1 MEFRGGL
8 LHAKIITVDEDL
20 VFFGSTNL
28 DFRSFDLNFENDIL
42 LRDPQFAAAMQARQR
57 DYCLSAEQVTAADV
71 RAWPAYRRIW
81 CNALATIGP
90 LI

>member
-1 MEFRGGL
+1 
-8 LHAKIITVDEDL
+8 
-20 VFFGSTNL
+20 
-28 DFRSFDLNFENDIL
+28 
-42 LRDPQFAAAMQARQR
+42 MQARQR